1 MNISKQ
7 SELLEMY
14 NTTLRRGSN
23 PIIVMNV
30 KTSNLKPVPKIYRHT
45 HDENMSLVT
54 VSCKSAV
61 NKTVAISVVRHSMS
75 STNVTYTFKKTCNGA
90 LVERQTLMIIRNL
103 VENQLT

>member
-1 MNISKQ
+1 MYMYMNISKQ

-54 VSCKSAV
+54 VNCKSAV

-75 STNVTYTFKKTCNGA
+75 STNVTYTFKKKHA
-90 LVERQTLMIIRNL
+90 MEHWSKDRPL
-103 VENQLT
+103 

>member
-54 VSCKSAV
+54 VNCKSAV
-61 NKTVAISVVRHSMS
+61 NKTVAISVVRHS
-75 STNVTYTFKKTCNGA
+75 TC
-90 LVERQTLMIIRNL
+90 LRQTLHIHLKKNMQWSIGRKTDPYDNP
-103 VENQLT
+103 